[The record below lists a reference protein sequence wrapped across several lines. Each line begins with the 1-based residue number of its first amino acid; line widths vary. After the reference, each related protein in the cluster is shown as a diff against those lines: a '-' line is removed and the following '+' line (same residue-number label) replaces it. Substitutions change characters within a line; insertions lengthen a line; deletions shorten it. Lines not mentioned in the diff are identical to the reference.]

1 MLRLGSVSAVPR
13 EHGKET
19 ESRGIDAI
27 PMPEHLAPM
36 DYGQLITIDPGK
48 RSGKPCIRGLR
59 ITVTDVLEYL
69 AGGMS
74 IPEILADFPE
84 LTDADV
90 RACLAFA
97 ADRERKLAVIG
108 S

>member
-1 MLRLGSVSAVPR
+1 
-13 EHGKET
+13 
-19 ESRGIDAI
+19 
-27 PMPEHLAPM
+27 M